1 MCSTAKHVGTGIYQR
16 SIGPWLGVVL
26 MKEGPGVHPEPT
38 QSGRAVLDSLSKRWT
53 QSNCKPICKPTAQHS
68 MAQGITNHRQL
79 EIYDYRNALDGPGD
93 LTLLNHLASAE
104 NNDEDSVVQAT
115 KSIGRLAE
123 IFDAMSRRA

>member
-1 MCSTAKHVGTGIYQR
+1 MSIPNLLSLVGRFWTLCLSVGPNRIANQFANQLRSTAWHR
-16 SIGPWLGVVL
+16 
-26 MKEGPGVHPEPT
+26 
-38 QSGRAVLDSLSKRWT
+38 
-53 QSNCKPICKPTAQHS
+53 
-68 MAQGITNHRQL
+68 GITNHRQL